1 MTMDTARRTVLAKFA
16 LSDADF
22 LARGMEA
29 EVYRYGDDAVLKLY
43 ASTASLTDLRRLQVF
58 YSTIDRSQLSYAL
71 PTILAVF
78 DEGAYQVTVERRL
91 AGQPLVSLL
100 QRTHPHQL
108 DALFASYASAVL
120 ELSTIGMPPT
130 TTAYKL
136 FDPHQ
141 LSERSERDWHQ
152 FLRRWLRHQLRVL
165 TPYFER
171 DVDDFPSK
179 LSAMMALLAAVG
191 PVEERL
197 IHGDICPG
205 NLLVAPDGKPLALL
219 DFGLITMYGDPLF
232 DAATAWVFF
241 DMYERLGANVRE
253 RLLPFFLD
261 LLGAKATGRL
271 YRYVLLY
278 SLLSANTYDLECRDG
293 HYAWCIANLN
303 TEAYW
308 DAIE

>member
-1 MTMDTARRTVLAKFA
+1 MTIDTAKRTVLAKFA

-43 ASTASLTDLRRLQVF
+43 ASTASLTDLRRLQAF
-58 YSTIDRSQLSYAL
+58 YATIDRSQLSYAL
-71 PTILAVF
+71 PSILSVF
-78 DEGAYQVTVERRL
+78 DESAYQVAIERRL
-91 AGQPLVSLL
+91 VGQPLVSLL
-100 QRTHPHQL
+100 QHTHPHQL
-108 DALFASYASAVL
+108 DSLFASYASAVL
-120 ELSTIGMPPT
+120 ELSTIAMPPT

-141 LSERSERDWHQ
+141 LSERSEGDWHQ
-152 FLRRWLRHQLRVL
+152 FLRRWLEHQLHVL

-171 DVDDFPSK
+171 DVDNFSSK
-179 LSAMMALLAAVG
+179 LSTMIAVLNRPYHG
-191 PVEERL
+191 EYRL

-261 LLGAKATGRL
+261 LLGVDVIGQL

-278 SLLSANTYDLECRDG
+278 SFLSANTYDPDCRDG

-303 TEAYW
+303 TKTYW
-308 DAIE
+308 ANIE

>member
-1 MTMDTARRTVLAKFA
+1 MTMDTAKRTVLAKFA

-43 ASTASLTDLRRLQVF
+43 ASTASLTNLRRLGAF
-58 YSTIDRSQLSYAL
+58 YATIDRSQLSYAL
-71 PTILAVF
+71 PSMLAVF

-100 QRTHPHQL
+100 QHTHPHQL
-108 DALFASYASAVL
+108 DSLFASYASAVL
-120 ELSTIGMPPT
+120 QLSTIGMPAT

-141 LSERSERDWHQ
+141 LSERSKGDWHQ
-152 FLRRWLRHQLRVL
+152 FLRRWLRHQLLVL

-171 DVDDFPSK
+171 DVDDLSSK
-179 LSAMMALLAAVG
+179 LSTMMTVLNR
-191 PVEERL
+191 PYHSEYRL

-205 NLLVAPDGKPLALL
+205 NLLVAPDGKLLALL
-219 DFGLITMYGDPLF
+219 DFGLITMYGDPVF

-241 DMYERLGANVRE
+241 DMYEKLQTRVRD
-253 RLLPFFLD
+253 RLLPFFLN
-261 LLGAKATGRL
+261 LLGAEVIGRL
-271 YRYVLLY
+271 YRYVLVY
-278 SLLSANTYDLECRDG
+278 SLLSANTYNPECRDG

-303 TEAYW
+303 TKTYW
-308 DAIE
+308 DNIE